1 MQVFS
6 IFSVTLN
13 KSNVKTN
20 IFQPNFLS
28 MHPPLTVPEE
38 PVMHIAIGLFVIL
51 LMVLVLPFRVKKI
64 EENLE
69 PFFLIMGILA
79 VTVSN
84 LWSRELVEEA
94 LIAPVS
100 IGGLPIG
107 IFQVVLFVGLI
118 IHFFNKPIYS
128 NLIRLQNKIGLSVFT
143 FLIILVF
150 GLFSSIL
157 SVIVTAVLLAEIVA
171 AIPIER
177 KKKIEMTVITCFAV
191 GMGAALTPV
200 GEPLSTIAVSKLSGE
215 PYHADFF
222 FLFHLLGIYI
232 IPGVLLLAIYGAIRI
247 GKGFAKRDVELPEYT
262 ESLRAVILRAI
273 RVYLFVAA
281 LILLGGGFTPL
292 VVWYFTKIPPAI
304 LYWVNMISAIL
315 DNATLTAAEIGPAL
329 TIKQIKGALMGLI
342 ISGGMLIPGNIP
354 NIVAAGRLRI
364 TSKEWAREGVPIGL
378 VLMTAYFIILYVL

>member
-1 MQVFS
+1 
-6 IFSVTLN
+6 
-13 KSNVKTN
+13 
-20 IFQPNFLS
+20 
-28 MHPPLTVPEE
+28 MHPMPTVPEE
-38 PVMHIAIGLFVIL
+38 PVMHVAVGLFIIL
-51 LMVLVLPFRVKKI
+51 LMVLILPFRVKKV

-69 PFFLIMGILA
+69 PFFLIMGIFA

-84 LWSRELVEEA
+84 LWSHSLIEEA

-107 IFQVVLFVGLI
+107 IFQVVLVVGLI
-118 IHFFNKPIYS
+118 IHFFNRPIYS
-128 NLIRLQNKIGLSVFT
+128 SLIKLQNKIGLSIFT
-143 FLIILVF
+143 FVIILIF

-171 AIPIER
+171 AIPIEKR
-177 KKKIEMTVITCFAV
+177 KKVEMTVITCFAV

-215 PYHADFF
+215 PYHADFL
-222 FLFHLLGIYI
+222 FLLHLLGIYI
-232 IPGVLLLAIYGAIRI
+232 IPGVVLLAVYGAIRI
-247 GKGFAKRDVELPEYT
+247 GKGVAKKDVELPEYT

-292 VVWYFTKIPPAI
+292 VVWYFTKIPPEI
-304 LYWVNMISAIL
+304 LYWVNMISAVL

-329 TIKQIKGALMGLI
+329 TLKQIKGALMGLV

-364 TSKEWAREGVPIGL
+364 TSKEWAKEGVPLGL
-378 VLMTAYFIILYVL
+378 VLMAAYFVILYIL